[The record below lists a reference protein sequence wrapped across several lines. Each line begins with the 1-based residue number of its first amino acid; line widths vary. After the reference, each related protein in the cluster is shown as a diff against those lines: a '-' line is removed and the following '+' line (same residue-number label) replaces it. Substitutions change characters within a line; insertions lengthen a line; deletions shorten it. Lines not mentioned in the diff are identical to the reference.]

1 MDLNGFREAQ
11 SPWFFTQPPT
21 EIIEVRNK
29 AIVAPNKNT
38 LPTQDAR
45 YPGWAAPM
53 EDGRQGTDYRAHCEA
68 NIPTGMQFAS
78 RRFMQRNADEL
89 IALARKRQAESMG
102 AGQSYDSSTL
112 MPPAA
117 YVTCD
122 RGKCTVSPG
131 NSRGVGLQRT
141 ERLPELFGT
150 FAESTPS
157 IGRPAKPSFTQK
169 EEGGRNTR
177 RV

>member
-29 AIVAPNKNT
+29 AIVVPSKNT

-89 IALARKRQAESMG
+89 IALARRRQAESMG

-122 RGKCTVSPG
+122 TGKCTVSPG
-131 NSRGVGLQRT
+131 NSRGVGLERT

-150 FAESTPS
+150 FAESMPS
-157 IGRPAKPSFTQK
+157 VGRPAKPSFTQK

-177 RV
+177 R

>member
-21 EIIEVRNK
+21 EIIEVRNRS
-29 AIVAPNKNT
+29 IVSPAKDT
-38 LPTQDAR
+38 LPTQDSR

-53 EDGRQGTDYRAHCEA
+53 EDGRQGTDYRPHCAA

-89 IALARKRQAESMG
+89 IGLARKRQAESMG
-102 AGQSYDSSTL
+102 AGQSYDSSTV
-112 MPPAA
+112 MPAAA

-122 RGKCTVSPG
+122 TGKCMFSQG
-131 NSRGVGLQRT
+131 SSNGVGLERR

-150 FAESTPS
+150 FAESKPS
-157 IGRPAKPSFTQK
+157 TGRPARPSFTQK
-169 EEGGRNTR
+169 EEGGRNSR
-177 RV
+177 R